1 MKGIVKIIYIIS
13 VAAILFCVGTL
24 AADKRTLQT
33 QIIRMHVV
41 ADSDDER
48 DQAAKLIVR
57 DAVIDYLGEKLAG
70 AIKPETA
77 TQILSDNLDNLE
89 EVANSALAS
98 VGSCDV
104 ARVSLA
110 REAFDKREYDTF
122 SLPAGIYQSLRI
134 QIGSGKGKN
143 WWCVVFP
150 AFCTPTDTR
159 GFVATAV
166 SNGFNDG
173 LAETLSNESGNEY
186 RFFFLDCIGQ
196 IEKIFSIS

>member
-1 MKGIVKIIYIIS
+1 MRKILKFMLIIAT
-13 VAAILFCVGTL
+13 AAILFFVGIL
-24 AADKRTLQT
+24 ASDKRTLQE

-41 ADSDDER
+41 ADSDDDK
-48 DQAAKLIVR
+48 DQTAKLIVR
-57 DAVIDYLGEKLAG
+57 DAVIDYLGDKLDG
-70 AIKPETA
+70 AFNPETA

-89 EVANSALAS
+89 KVANSALAS

-104 ARVSLA
+104 ASVSLA
-110 REAFDKREYDTF
+110 RESFDKREYDTF
-122 SLPAGIYQSLRI
+122 SLPTGVYQSLRI

-150 AFCTPTDTR
+150 AFCTPTDTS

-173 LAETLSNESGNEY
+173 LAEALSNESGNEY
-186 RFFFLDCIGQ
+186 RFFFLDCIGR
-196 IEKIFSIS
+196 IEKFFSIS